1 MKSLSA
7 NYNFGKKT
15 TRRKTTSFWNRI
27 LQLTVMK
34 FNFDVEKVLDEVDE
48 NLEIFCRLIFKGR
61 DLASKIDS
69 YIFVRTTGARR

>member
-1 MKSLSA
+1 MRRSA
-7 NYNFGKKT
+7 CSVTAK
-15 TRRKTTSFWNRI
+15 RKTTLKIKTFELSDEVETEI
-27 LQLTVMK
+27 E

-48 NLEIFCRLIFKGR
+48 NLEIFCRLIFEGR